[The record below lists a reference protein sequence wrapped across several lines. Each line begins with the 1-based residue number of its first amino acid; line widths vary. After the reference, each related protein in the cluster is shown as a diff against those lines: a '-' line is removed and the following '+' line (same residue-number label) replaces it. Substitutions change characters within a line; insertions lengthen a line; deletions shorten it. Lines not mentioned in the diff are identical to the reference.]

1 MTRKKILI
9 TGSNGFVGRNIAKAL
24 KDSGFYLVGII
35 RRDATNA
42 IEHFDEVFKGLLG
55 EPLKQV
61 YETHK
66 IDGIIHCAY
75 DKNDTEHIINTRGT
89 RLWAEQAAEHN
100 VNLQVFISSISA
112 RPGAISL
119 YGKSKYELEQ
129 WFIRNH
135 HICFRLGLVIGDG
148 GLFKTLVELLKKFP
162 VFPLIDRGNTQT
174 YLSDV
179 ETIGKIVRDVV
190 KQNSNDHRGRVWN
203 LYQPE
208 SYKFKVI
215 LKAIKSGFKTFCL
228 LIPVPY
234 FMLEIPLWVIE
245 KIKWIKI
252 GINRSNLLGIR
263 QNTNP
268 EMKSDLETFG
278 YPAIPLDTLVKKL

>member
-9 TGSNGFVGRNIAKAL
+9 TGANGFVGRNIAKVL
-24 KDSGFYLVGII
+24 KDSGFYLVGIS
-35 RRDATNA
+35 RRDAAATL
-42 IEHFDEVFKGLLG
+42 EHFDEVFQGRLG
-55 EPLKQV
+55 EPLEQV

-66 IDGIIHCAY
+66 IHGIIHCAY
-75 DKNDTEHIINTRGT
+75 DKNDTENIVNTRGT
-89 RLWAEQAAEHN
+89 RLWAEQAAKHN

-112 RPGAISL
+112 RPGAISP
-119 YGKSKYELEQ
+119 YGKSKFELEQ
-129 WFIRNH
+129 WFIQNN

-148 GLFKTLVELLKKFP
+148 GLFKTLVGLLKKFP
-162 VFPLIDRGNTQT
+162 VFPLIDRGNTLT

-190 KQNSNDHRGRVWN
+190 TQNSNAHRGRVWN

-208 SYKFKVI
+208 PYKFKVI
-215 LKAIKSGFKTFCL
+215 LKAIKSRFKTFCL

-234 FMLEIPLWVIE
+234 FMLAMPLWVIE

-278 YPAIPLDTLVKKL
+278 YTAIPLDTLVKKL